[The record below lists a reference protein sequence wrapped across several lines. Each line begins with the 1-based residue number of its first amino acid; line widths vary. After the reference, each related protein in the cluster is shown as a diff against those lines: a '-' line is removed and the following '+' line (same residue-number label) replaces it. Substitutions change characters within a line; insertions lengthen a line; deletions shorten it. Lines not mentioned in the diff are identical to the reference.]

1 MRKRKENYY
10 EENPITPYTV
20 HKNHH
25 QHSATD
31 AFCHHLQGQAV
42 LHEFKVSCHPCR
54 KAVGNRFYRGWK
66 TLHAGRVEQFNGRTS
81 VFQNRFQKIAYS
93 SGITGSTAHYVAGK
107 IRSMAHG
114 RWFLAGRSFRKPYAI
129 AIQKAPQFKK
139 ALMALP
145 KQHIIILNSFLRE
158 TTSEDDFHEM
168 VMICYAVWREARSH
182 REVLARQRIE
192 AFFSQRKAENCTL
205 YNNRRNLSFNQC
217 IGESKW
223 PVSDWLN
230 PRKGEDPC
238 H

>member
-66 TLHAGRVEQFNGRTS
+66 TLHASRVQQLNGRTS
-81 VFQNRFQKIAYS
+81 VFQIWFQKITCS
-93 SGITGSTAHYVAGK
+93 SGITGSTAHYATSK
-107 IRSMAHG
+107 IRSMVHRG
-114 RWFLAGRSFRKPYAI
+114 RVLAGRSFRKPYAI

-139 ALMALP
+139 ALMVLP
-145 KQHIIILNSFLRE
+145 KQHVMVLNSFLRE

-168 VMICYAVWREARSH
+168 VMICYSVWREACSH
-182 REVLARQRIE
+182 RDVLAKQRIKS
-192 AFFSQRKAENCTL
+192 FFSQRKAENCTL
-205 YNNRRNLSFNQC
+205 YNNRRNLSLDQC
-217 IGESKW
+217 IGDSNR
-223 PVSDWLN
+223 PVYDYFN